1 MADMNEIKVYHSV
14 WKAAITIV
22 ADLLLVA
29 LGVWGI
35 LGGKTPIL
43 AGFFVVFFSFAV
55 VMTVWPLV
63 KERIT
68 KEPYLT
74 ITDDCVKVSG
84 RKGQEF
90 RYADV
95 ESFRLRRVLFD
106 GMIEVNYRNERAT
119 PGAIMVSDLAIKM
132 KELHAILN
140 ERLAACK

>member
-1 MADMNEIKVYHSV
+1 MNEIKVYHSV
-14 WKAAITIV
+14 WKLAITIV
-22 ADLLLVA
+22 VDLLLMA
-29 LGVWGI
+29 LGVWGV
-35 LGGKTPIL
+35 LSGTTPIL
-43 AGFFVVFFSFAV
+43 AGCLAAFFCFAI
-55 VMTVWPLV
+55 VMTAWPLV

-95 ESFRLRRVLFD
+95 ESFVLRRFLFD
-106 GMIEVNYRNERAT
+106 GIIEVNFRNERAT
-119 PGAIMVSDLAIKM
+119 PGAIMASDLAIKL

>member
-1 MADMNEIKVYHSV
+1 MNEIKVYHSV
-14 WKAAITIV
+14 WKLAITIV
-22 ADLLLVA
+22 VDLLLLA
-29 LGVWGI
+29 FGVWCVLSGT
-35 LGGKTPIL
+35 TPIL
-43 AGFFVVFFSFAV
+43 AGCLAAFFGFAA
-55 VMTVWPLV
+55 VMTAWPLV
-63 KERIT
+63 RERTT
-68 KEPYLT
+68 KKPYLT

-119 PGAIMVSDLAIKM
+119 PDAIMVSDLAIKM

-140 ERLAACK
+140 ERLEACK

>member
-22 ADLLLVA
+22 VNLPLLA
-29 LGVWGI
+29 LGVWGV
-35 LGGKTPIL
+35 LSGTTPIL
-43 AGFFVVFFSFAV
+43 AGCLAAFFCFAI
-55 VMTVWPLV
+55 VMTAWPLV

-90 RYADV
+90 RFVDV
-95 ESFRLRRVLFD
+95 ESFRLRRFLFD
-106 GMIEVNYRNERAT
+106 GMIEVNYRNERMT
-119 PGAIMVSDLAIKM
+119 PGAIMVSDVAIKL
-132 KELHAILN
+132 KDLQAILN

>member
-1 MADMNEIKVYHSV
+1 MNEIKIYHSA
-14 WKAAITIV
+14 WKSAITIV
-22 ADLLLVA
+22 VDMLLVA

-43 AGFFVVFFSFAV
+43 AGFFAVFFFFAA
-55 VMTVWPLV
+55 VMTAWPLL

-90 RYADV
+90 RFADV
-95 ESFRLRRVLFD
+95 ESFVLRRFLFD
-106 GMIEVNYRNERAT
+106 GIIEVNYRNERMT
-119 PGAIMVSDLAIKM
+119 PGAIMVSDVAIKM
-132 KELHAILN
+132 KDLYAILN

>member
-1 MADMNEIKVYHSV
+1 MNEIKVYHSV

-22 ADLLLVA
+22 ADLLLIA

-35 LGGKTPIL
+35 LNGKTPIL
-43 AGFFVVFFSFAV
+43 GSFFVLFFGFAI

-63 KERIT
+63 KEKTT

-74 ITDDCVKVSG
+74 ISDDCVKVSG

-90 RYADV
+90 RFADV
-95 ESFRLRRVLFD
+95 ESFRLRRFLFD

-119 PGAIMVSDLAIKM
+119 PGAIMVSDVAIKL

-140 ERLAACK
+140 KRLEAHK

>member
-14 WKAAITIV
+14 WKAAITIG

-35 LGGKTPIL
+35 LNGKTPIL
-43 AGFFVVFFSFAV
+43 GSFFVLFFGFAV

-90 RYADV
+90 RFVDV
-95 ESFRLRRVLFD
+95 ESFRLRRFLFD
-106 GMIEVNYRNERAT
+106 GMIEVNYHNERTT
-119 PGAIMVSDLAIKM
+119 PGAIMVSDVAIKL
-132 KELHAILN
+132 KDLHAILN
-140 ERLAACK
+140 ERLEAHK

>member
-1 MADMNEIKVYHSV
+1 MNEIKIYHSV
-14 WKAAITIV
+14 WKSAITIV
-22 ADLLLVA
+22 VDLMLVA

-43 AGFFVVFFSFAV
+43 AGFFAVFFFFAA
-55 VMTVWPLV
+55 VMTAWPLL

-74 ITDDCVKVSG
+74 ITEDCVKVSG

-90 RYADV
+90 RFADV
-95 ESFRLRRVLFD
+95 ESFRLRRFLFD
-106 GMIEVNYRNERAT
+106 GIIEVNYHNERMT
-119 PGAIMVSDLAIKM
+119 PGAIMVSDVAIKM
-132 KELHAILN
+132 KDLYAILN